1 MTEKMNSMLIKR
13 VQLQTSEA
21 YYSGHIFLVHVRS
34 ALVFWLTVFYT
45 VIQGSRFLLSW
56 GPTSSRSSTIELGMR
71 RLGHSWEGL
80 MGQAWKWH
88 MSPPPSFSSMAIAAR
103 DAGKCHQPVCQEGR
117 IHRFG
122 GRLANLPA
130 QVTWF
135 G

>member
-1 MTEKMNSMLIKR
+1 MTEKMNSMLVKR

-21 YYSGHIFLVHVRS
+21 YHSGHFFLVHVRS

-80 MGQAWKWH
+80 MSQA
-88 MSPPPSFSSMAIAAR
+88 
-103 DAGKCHQPVCQEGR
+103 
-117 IHRFG
+117 
-122 GRLANLPA
+122 
-130 QVTWF
+130 
-135 G
+135 